1 MYFKQ
6 ENHQNLNDSL
16 KGLSLSI
23 CPCALVSL
31 VCALGHACA
40 PPDSAPQEGAEKE
53 GSWRSSQSNAFTL
66 HQISADGFNPLFAG
80 HVSIQGFP

>member
-6 ENHQNLNDSL
+6 ENHQNPKDSL
-16 KGLSLSI
+16 KGLGLYI
-23 CPCALVSL
+23 RPCAQVSL

-40 PPDSAPQEGAEKE
+40 PPDSKPQEGAEKE
-53 GSWRSSQSNAFTL
+53 GGWRSSQSNAFTL
-66 HQISADGFNPLFAG
+66 HQIPADGFNPLSAG